1 MSKVYR
7 RRNAPLSRQAAAGAA
22 PVRRRNRAGT
32 RAAILLSA
40 RQAFAES
47 GYDGAGVRE
56 IATRA
61 GVTAMLVNRYFGSKE
76 RLFAEVVADIM
87 AAPTI
92 LTGRHLTSETR
103 GADMAAALVAL
114 TAAGATPLDGF
125 RIMLYSASSARAAAI
140 GREQIDA
147 PSHTTRNAR

>member
-1 MSKVYR
+1 V
-7 RRNAPLSRQAAAGAA
+7 
-22 PVRRRNRAGT
+22 
-32 RAAILLSA
+32 SA
-40 RQAFAES
+40 RHAFAEA
-47 GYDGAGVRE
+47 GYDGAGVRA
-56 IATRA
+56 IAKGA

-76 RLFAEVVADIM
+76 RLFAEVAADIM

-92 LTGRHLTSETR
+92 LTRQHLTSRTR

-125 RIMLYSASSARAAAI
+125 RIMMYSAASARAAAI

-147 PSHTTRNAR
+147 LSQDVDRG